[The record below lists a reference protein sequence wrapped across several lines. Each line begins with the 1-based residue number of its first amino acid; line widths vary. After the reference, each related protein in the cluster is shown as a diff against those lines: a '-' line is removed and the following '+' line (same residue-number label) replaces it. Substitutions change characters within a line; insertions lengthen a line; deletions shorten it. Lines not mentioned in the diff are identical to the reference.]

1 MTPLALL
8 TRAMDAAADR
18 VQATDRILVEHN
30 RRRWWWVVAFDLTL
44 FVASVAAW
52 TTWTLWRGTWVGLF
66 AGVLVGLQLGRA
78 SLVGLR
84 RAAAYRSGW
93 LRGRSAM
100 VHALAEA
107 QQRGIPPQAWLEGE
121 LERDWAVLGIDPM
134 SVEDQD

>member
-1 MTPLALL
+1 MWWF
-8 TRAMDAAADR
+8 TRALDTGADR
-18 VQATDRILVEHN
+18 VQTTDRMLVERN
-30 RRRWWWVVAFDLTL
+30 RRRWLWVVTFDLTL
-44 FVASVAAW
+44 FLASVLAW
-52 TTWTLWRGTWVGLF
+52 TTLTLWRGTWVGVF

-107 QQRGIPPQAWLEGE
+107 QRRGIPPQAWLEGE
-121 LERDWAVLGIDPM
+121 LERDWAVMGVDPTDLD
-134 SVEDQD
+134 DQA